1 MLDVFLPAAQE
12 IAGQFHRRLDFV
24 QFAVEDAD
32 GFAGHLV
39 FGEPQFH
46 QAHFGALERQFGGAD
61 VGGDGVG
68 FEDRHR
74 VLFDRHALA
83 EDGVMHL
90 GCERR
95 AGRRDPAAGLADG
108 ERFVERF
115 LDRGG
120 RAADDDEVAAA
131 ADGAGLDHGDG
142 GLLQQRVGA
151 VDAVGDAAELDDRD
165 GGIFPH
171 QTILNAPT
179 SVQRRQREKLRGL
192 VMPSPVGLAM
202 VNEV

>member
-1 MLDVFLPAAQE
+1 MAAWTSCSSPLKRLMALPDISYSARRSSISRTSVPLSASSAARTLAATVSVSR
-12 IAGQFHRRLDFV
+12 IATASCATGC
-24 QFAVEDAD
+24 
-32 GFAGHLV
+32 
-39 FGEPQFH
+39 
-46 QAHFGALERQFGGAD
+46 
-61 VGGDGVG
+61 
-68 FEDRHR
+68 
-74 VLFDRHALA
+74 ALA

-90 GCERR
+90 RVDIGQE
-95 AGRRDPAAGLADG
+95 GVVQPAGLADG
-108 ERFVERF
+108 QRFVERF

-120 RAADDDEVAAA
+120 RAADDDQVAAA

-142 GLLQQRVGA
+142 RFLQQRVGA

-165 GGIFPH
+165 GRVFPH